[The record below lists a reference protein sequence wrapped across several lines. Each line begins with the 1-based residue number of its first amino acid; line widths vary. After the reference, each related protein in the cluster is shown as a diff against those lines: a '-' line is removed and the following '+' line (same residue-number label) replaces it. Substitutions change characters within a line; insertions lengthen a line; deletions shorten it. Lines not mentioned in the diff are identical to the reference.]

1 MIGFLVALCLIFP
14 TPVRC
19 PTWAA
24 PARLAPSEATVQGQ
38 KVFYGDLKGSGVKQ
52 RVVFSDEPNGFG
64 RIVVLKTE
72 REDSGVEWSREYDYS
87 KSFSSASFDP
97 VSGLY
102 PVVSLERQAV
112 VSVFGLG
119 GSAGKIVEVFAWN
132 GSTFARVGHWGG
144 TSAHQVY
151 RVEALRA
158 QDRAAVGLAL
168 HVRENGQLTMP
179 TIYRWN
185 GMAHDGKFAEANEE
199 HPEYY
204 GALVDSEARNL
215 RKHIEWWPDS
225 FVQILSR
232 VVEGNVYRKAYD
244 EAVKTCR
251 ETLPRI
257 ETESTP
263 APHIPAS
270 APESAKQQAAAKF
283 ERDKARAKADI
294 YLLIGAIQKMAGKNE
309 EARRGFSAARS
320 ADQDEYNYQI
330 RRVRIFVRTRLGA
343 PLLGRID

>member
-1 MIGFLVALCLIFP
+1 MIGFLVALCLVFP
-14 TPVRC
+14 TSVRC
-19 PTWAA
+19 RTSAA
-24 PARLAPSEATVQGQ
+24 PAQLVPIKATVQGQ

-52 RVVFSDEPNGFG
+52 RVVFSDERNGFG

-72 REDSGVEWSREYDYS
+72 GEDSAVEWTKEYDYS
-87 KSFSSASFDP
+87 KSFLSASFDP

-102 PVVSLERQAV
+102 PVVSVERQAV

-144 TSAHQVY
+144 TSAHHVY

-158 QDRAAVGLAL
+158 QDTAVGLAL

-199 HPEYY
+199 HPDYY
-204 GALVDSEARNL
+204 GAIVDSEMNNL

-225 FVQILSR
+225 FVQVLSR
-232 VVEGNVYRKAYD
+232 VVEGDVYRKAYD
-244 EAVKTCR
+244 EAVKACR
-251 ETLPRI
+251 ETLLRI

-294 YLLIGAIQKMAGKNE
+294 HLLIGAIQKMAGKNE

-320 ADQDEYNYQI
+320 EDQGEYNYQI
-330 RRVRIFVRTRLGA
+330 RRVRGFVRTRLGA